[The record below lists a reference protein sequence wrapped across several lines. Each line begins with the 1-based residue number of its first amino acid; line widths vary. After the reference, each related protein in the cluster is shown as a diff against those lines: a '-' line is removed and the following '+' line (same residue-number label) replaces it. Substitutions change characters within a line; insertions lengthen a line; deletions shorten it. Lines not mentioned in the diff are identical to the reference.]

1 MFLVTPT
8 MSKFFPLLLWVLGS
22 LLSVSVHALPAVALH
37 YGAAP
42 LADLKVFDIVVV
54 EPDHGHDPLLYQRSG
69 SQLYA
74 YVSVAEVQ
82 PSRRYYPD
90 IPTAWKLA
98 RNGDWQSEVLDQT
111 PADWPEFFANRV
123 VAPLWERGYRGFF
136 LDTLDSYRLAAQFD
150 EAAQQAGL
158 VRVIETL
165 HRRFPGIRLILNRG
179 FEIVPRVRDK
189 IEMVAAESLFR
200 GWNAGQKRY
209 EEVPAASREWL
220 LGQLQTIRQQHGIP
234 VLVIDYV
241 PPHNR
246 SLARA
251 TASQIEALGFI
262 PWVGDSQLHTIGV
275 GNIEF
280 QPRRVLVLYN
290 GGETVAL
297 NYTNAHRYLQMPLN
311 HMGYLVEYADTRQ
324 PLPQGIYRDRYA
336 GVVTWFSGFLPATK
350 GKELSRWLLARAGE
364 GMPLALIDDF
374 GFLPDRSWTE
384 QLGLQVGDLGMQGTL
399 QTIRQHPMMGFE
411 IAPPMPG
418 REYEPVR
425 ITNKW
430 SAQATPLLELQDQRG
445 QRAVA
450 GAIMPWGG
458 FVLDPFVLVTLP
470 GTDQQRWVIDPFTFL
485 TQALRL
491 PPMPVPD
498 VTTENGR
505 RLLMAHIDGDG
516 FPSRAEMA
524 GNPFSSEVLLKEV
537 LEKYRIPHTMSVIE
551 GEIAAH
557 GLYPQYSTQLEDIAR
572 RMFRLPHVEMASHSY
587 SHPFLWNQEAKHG
600 TFLDETQKDYHLELP
615 GYTFNLEREIVGS
628 VNYIQQR
635 LAPTGKKVQI
645 MLWTGDTAPS
655 SEALA
660 IADRAGLLNM
670 NGGDTFISRNQP
682 SLTAVRSHGIQ
693 KDGYVQVFAPI
704 TNENIYTNL
713 WQGPF
718 YGFERAIE
726 TFEMTGHPR
735 RIKAV
740 DIYYH
745 TYSASKRAGL
755 QALHKVY
762 RWAQAQPLHPV
773 FASEYIR
780 KVLDFYTYALARD
793 GQGWR
798 VRGSG
803 ELRTLRLPASWGM
816 PALAQSQQVA
826 GYREGAE
833 GTYLHLTGDSARFQ
847 TLEKTGTAQ
856 PPRPFLYEA
865 NARIKKWQVNANA
878 THTEF
883 TLQGHVPL
891 EFSVAHSSHC
901 QVRTGQRVLAPVRTT
916 TAVRADVQ
924 MFELTATH
932 ANFQIVCPTR

>member
-1 MFLVTPT
+1 

-54 EPDHGHDPLLYQRSG
+54 EPDHGHDPLLHQRSG

-82 PSRRYYPD
+82 PSRSYYQD
-90 IPTAWKLA
+90 IPNAWKLA
-98 RNGDWQSEVLDQT
+98 RNGDWQSDVLDQT
-111 PADWPEFFANRV
+111 PADWPEFFASRV
-123 VAPLWERGYRGFF
+123 VAPLWARGYRGFF

-220 LGQLQTIRQQHGIP
+220 LGQLQTIQQQHRIP

-241 PPHNR
+241 PPQNR
-246 SLARA
+246 LLARA
-251 TASQIEALGFI
+251 TATQIEALGFI
-262 PWVGDSQLHTIGV
+262 PWVSDSQLHTIGV

-297 NYTNAHRYLQMPLN
+297 NYTNAHRYLHMPLN
-311 HMGYLVEYADTRQ
+311 HMGYMVEYADTRE

-336 GVVTWFSGFLPATK
+336 GVVTWFSGFLPAAK
-350 GKELSRWLLARAGE
+350 GKELSRWLLTRAGE

-374 GFLPDRSWTE
+374 GFLPDRSWAE
-384 QLGLQVGDLGMQGTL
+384 QLGLQVGDLGMQGAL
-399 QTIRQHPMMGFE
+399 QRVRQHPMMGFE
-411 IAPPMPG
+411 TSPPIPG

-425 ITNKW
+425 ITSKW
-430 SAQATPLLELQDQRG
+430 ATQATPLLELQDQRG

-470 GTDQQRWVIDPFTFL
+470 GTEQHRWVIDPFAFL

-491 PPMPVPD
+491 PAMPVPD

-516 FPSRAEMA
+516 FPSRAEMT
-524 GNPFSSEVLLKEV
+524 GSPFSSEVLLKEV

-551 GEIAAH
+551 AEVAAH

-572 RMFRLPHVEMASHSY
+572 RMFRLPHVEIASHSY

-600 TFLDETQKDYHLELP
+600 SFLDETQKDYHLDLP

-635 LAPTGKKVQI
+635 LAPAGKKVQI

-660 IADRAGLLNM
+660 IAYRAGLLNM

-780 KVLDFYTYALARD
+780 KVQDFYGYALARD
-793 GQGWR
+793 KQGWR

-803 ELRTLRLPASWGM
+803 ELRTLRLPAGWGT

-847 TLEKTGTAQ
+847 PLEKTATA
-856 PPRPFLYEA
+856 PPLRPFLHEA
-865 NARIKKWQVNANA
+865 NARLQKWQVNPHA

-891 EFSVAHSSHC
+891 EFSLAHSSHC
-901 QVRTGQRVLAPVRTT
+901 QVRTGQRVLTPVRTT
-916 TAVRADVQ
+916 TTPVHANVQ

-932 ANFQIVCPTR
+932 ADLQIVCPPR